1 MKRSESVSIAVHCP
15 GRADQI
21 RLRTED
27 DWDADVSPAA
37 PVAVGADVARFV
49 VRLDRPFLSFKPILL
64 APGGPFWAEGD
75 NSFVVSGEPSA
86 SVFPRFDA
94 TTHCGEC
101 TEKHVPSTFEADGLR
116 VRVFEPDGYREH
128 PERRFPVL
136 YMQDG
141 QNLFFADESFLGETW
156 QVQDTVRSLARMA
169 LVEPALVV
177 GIKAND
183 REARY
188 TAPGYVDYGRAL
200 VEELKPWVD
209 ENYRTLRGPEHT
221 AVVGSSLG
229 GVVSFYL
236 AWQHPET
243 FGAAACLSSTFSFKD
258 DLLDR
263 VARETKRPIRLYLD
277 SGWPRD
283 NYEVT
288 LAMRNRLVARGY
300 RLGADLVHYAFPGAR
315 HGESAWA
322 TRLHMP
328 FQYLLGP
335 AWHPAI
341 RAETAYRPAAN
352 GIEARDKNSRT
363 STEEPR

>member
-1 MKRSESVSIAVHCP
+1 MSETVTIDVAWP
-15 GRADQI
+15 GRAEAL
-21 RLRTED
+21 RLRTDD
-27 DWDADVSPAA
+27 DWEVDRAPSE
-37 PVAVGADVARFV
+37 PVAPGADVATFRV
-49 VRLDRPFLSFKPILL
+49 VLDRPFKEFKPLL
-64 APGGPFWAEGD
+64 LDPTGPLWAAGD
-75 NSFVVSGEPSA
+75 NLFVVSGETHVR
-86 SVFPRFDA
+86 VFPRFDGA
-94 TTHCGEC
+94 THCGEC
-101 TEKHVPSTFEADGLR
+101 TEKHVASAFEADGLR

-128 PERRFPVL
+128 PERRWPVI

-156 QVQDTVRSLARMA
+156 QVQETVRSLARMA
-169 LVEPALVV
+169 LIEPALVV

-188 TAPGYVDYGRAL
+188 TSPGYASYGRAL

-209 ENYRTLRGPEHT
+209 ENYRTLAGPSHT
-221 AVVGSSLG
+221 AVMGSSLG
-229 GVVSFYL
+229 GVVSLYL

-243 FGAAACLSSTFSFKD
+243 FGSAACLSSTFGFKD

-263 VARETKRPIRLYLD
+263 VAREPKRPVRLYLD

-288 LAMRNRLVARGY
+288 LAMRNRLIAAGY
-300 RLGADLVHYAFPGAR
+300 RLGDDLVHFAFPGAR

-335 AWHPAI
+335 AWNPEI
-341 RAETAYRPAAN
+341 RGETPYRARAPRIERRDPRPSRPARTK
-352 GIEARDKNSRT
+352 EAR
-363 STEEPR
+363 